1 MERLKLFLI
10 LCCLSLTVYGQNWKS
25 VKNVRTNAL
34 KSQQDSRSEPN
45 LSLNRI
51 QKYGPGK
58 VAEGDFQRI
67 FNQILKV
74 RTPGSEGSRQ
84 VRQFIENEL
93 SGLGWTIEEDN
104 FEQNT
109 VVGKVP
115 FSNIIATLDPNA
127 PRRMVLACHY
137 DSKLTPRGFLAATD
151 SAAPCAQ
158 MINLARSMQNE
169 LEGSK
174 GRELTLQFIFFDGEE
189 AFRQWSDTDS
199 LYGSRHL
206 AAKWQREPYEY
217 QGIRGNTLDRIDV
230 FMLLDLL
237 GANAPRITS
246 SHSDTNPWFKKLMKI
261 EVEVT
266 KNGLV
271 RQSVNRHRIFRQ
283 RSGLASLLGGGGI
296 EDDHKPFERRGVP
309 ILHIISSPF
318 PDVWHTINDNA
329 NAIHPPTVEK
339 LNMIFRIFVAEY
351 LELP

>member
-1 MERLKLFLI
+1 M
-10 LCCLSLTVYGQNWKS
+10 
-25 VKNVRTNAL
+25 
-34 KSQQDSRSEPN
+34 
-45 LSLNRI
+45 
-51 QKYGPGK
+51 
-58 VAEGDFQRI
+58 
-67 FNQILKV
+67 
-74 RTPGSEGSRQ
+74 
-84 VRQFIENEL
+84 

-246 SHSDTNPWFKKLMKI
+246 SHSDTNVIPLEKYLS
-261 EVEVT
+261 
-266 KNGLV
+266 KN
-271 RQSVNRHRIFRQ
+271 H
-283 RSGLASLLGGGGI
+283 
-296 EDDHKPFERRGVP
+296 
-309 ILHIISSPF
+309 
-318 PDVWHTINDNA
+318 
-329 NAIHPPTVEK
+329 
-339 LNMIFRIFVAEY
+339 
-351 LELP
+351 

>member
-1 MERLKLFLI
+1 MERLKFFLI
-10 LCCLSLTVYGQNWKS
+10 LCCLFLTVYGQNWKS
-25 VKNVRTNAL
+25 VKVKL
-34 KSQQDSRSEPN
+34 KNSRSEPN

-58 VAEGDFQRI
+58 VSENDFQRI
-67 FNQILKV
+67 FRQILKV
-74 RTPGSEGSRQ
+74 RTPGSEGSQQ

-93 SGLGWTIEEDN
+93 SGLGWSIEEDN

-137 DSKLTPRGFLAATD
+137 DSKISPRGFLAATD

-189 AFRQWSDTDS
+189 AFRQWSSTDS

-237 GANAPRITS
+237 GANAPTITS
-246 SHSDTNPWFKKLMKI
+246 SHSDTN
-261 EVEVT
+261 V
-266 KNGLV
+266 
-271 RQSVNRHRIFRQ
+271 
-283 RSGLASLLGGGGI
+283 
-296 EDDHKPFERRGVP
+296 
-309 ILHIISSPF
+309 
-318 PDVWHTINDNA
+318 
-329 NAIHPPTVEK
+329 
-339 LNMIFRIFVAEY
+339 
-351 LELP
+351 